1 VTSSDDESI
10 HVYNARTGTQ
20 HKMLPCKKYGVAMI
34 RFTNRTKHHAIHASK
49 NGWDETLRYLSLV
62 DNSYIRYFKGHRDR
76 VVSLAMCPKEDT
88 FLSASL
94 DDTIRFWD
102 LRTSA
107 CQGLIRKTGRL
118 AVAFD
123 PEGIVFAVACATN
136 TIKLYDLRTFDKD
149 SFSTFQ
155 VDYSPVQWSTLTFG
169 LTGKYLL
176 ASTNENVIFLLDAFT
191 GKKVFSLDSLA
202 RYVSFLKDKKKT
214 SCSHSP
220 SFSSQIYQF
229 TSFSNKRGH
238 FFEPCLSPDDQ
249 FVLSGSDN
257 GKIHIWSTI
266 TGKEIKI
273 WETPKNSEIVSVVRW
288 NPRMMMVTI

>member
-1 VTSSDDESI
+1 MTSSDDESI

-191 GKKVFSLDSLA
+191 GKK
-202 RYVSFLKDKKKT
+202 
-214 SCSHSP
+214 
-220 SFSSQIYQF
+220 IYQF

-288 NPRMMMVTI
+288 NPRMMMVASGSVDLGFWIPSATEK